1 MNTNNKIKTA
11 VLFGGVS
18 SEHEVSLMSATSILQ
33 NIPKEK
39 YDVLLIGITKDGRW
53 LAYNGDIQA
62 LTSQDWEKDP
72 TLKPVV
78 LSQDRSRKGVYILE
92 DGKQTFHP
100 IDICFPVL
108 HGKNGEDGTIQ
119 GLFQLAGMPFV
130 GCDMISSANCMDKE
144 VTHTILESNGI
155 PMAKWCSC
163 RQSDL
168 NFPAFAEKAEEK
180 LGYPMFV
187 KPANAG
193 SSVGVTKAH
202 NRDELQK
209 ALQVAFEQ
217 DRKAIVEE
225 FVDGLEVETAVLGNE
240 NPKAADVCG
249 ELTPVS
255 EFYTYEAKYI
265 DGTTAL
271 HIPARIPQE
280 VSERLRATAEK
291 AFTAIGGEGFARVD
305 FFVRKADQQIILNEI
320 NTIPGFTSIS
330 MYPKLWEASGL
341 AYSDLIDRLLQLGL
355 ARSTEPGGA
364 LHG

>member
-11 VLFGGVS
+11 ILFGGVS

-53 LAYNGDIQA
+53 LSYDGDIQA

-72 TLKPVV
+72 TLKSVV

-144 VTHTILESNGI
+144 VTHTILEANGI
-155 PMAKWCSC
+155 AMAKWCSC

-168 NFPAFAEKAEEK
+168 DFPAFAEKAEEK

-193 SSVGVTKAH
+193 SSVGVSKAH

-209 ALQVAFEQ
+209 ALPVAFEQ
-217 DRKAIVEE
+217 DRKVIVEE

-291 AFTAIGGEGFARVD
+291 AFAAIGGEGLARVD

-330 MYPKLWEASGL
+330 MYPMLWEASGL
-341 AYSDLIDRLLQLGL
+341 AYPDLIDRLLQLGL
-355 ARSTEPGGA
+355 ARATEPGGA
-364 LHG
+364 VHG